1 MLYLITYDVSTS
13 SPAGRVRL
21 RRVARECENYGVR
34 VQNSVFECHLNY
46 ETYQVLKHS
55 LSLLIDPATDSL
67 RFYPIGK
74 SAQSKVL
81 HVGCKT
87 AIDVTVPIII

>member
-13 SPAGRVRL
+13 NPAGRARL

-81 HVGCKT
+81 HVGSKT
-87 AIDVTVPIII
+87 AIDVTAPIII